1 MKFLDNWCNLCYTML
16 GGLFMERIAL
26 QKLIDWNNNR
36 RKKPLIIWGARQV
49 GKTYLAKELFAEK
62 YYKSSYIYIDCKKED
77 EIREFCSNTANAEK
91 IIEYISL
98 RKGKQIN
105 KKTLLIFDE
114 VQECPNIISALKY
127 FCQDYREIPVIATG
141 SMVRIKLQRETHKR
155 GSKENNKF
163 LFPVGKINQ
172 ITIYPMTFDEFLM
185 NSNKMLYDTIKNA
198 YESKHLLD
206 FQIHELA
213 MEQVYKYLLVGGMPE
228 AVEAY
233 IDDGNLLEA
242 REILKVLYDNYLS
255 DMELYQASQ
264 EAVLR
269 SRLLFQNIYRE
280 LNKES
285 KNFSPGLI
293 EEKSKTR
300 DYATSVQWLTMAHIV
315 NQSFQLKEHITTPL
329 MPDSESNF
337 RLFLGDIGMFS
348 YQSGINAASF
358 VSNERDNTLS
368 GIFFE
373 NFVANE
379 LIAKEHKL
387 FYWRGKLSSE
397 LEFIIE
403 SNNKLYPIDVK
414 KGRGTLNSLEKFSN
428 HNKFEYAIKVSKNNY
443 GYNPDQKLL
452 TIPFYFIP
460 FVAQDLANGTMEI

>member
-1 MKFLDNWCNLCYTML
+1 
-16 GGLFMERIAL
+16 MERIAL
-26 QKLIDWNNNR
+26 KKLIAWNNNKK
-36 RKKPLIIWGARQV
+36 KKPLIIWGARQV
-49 GKTYLAKELFAEK
+49 GKTYLIKEIFAET
-62 YYKSSYIYIDCKKED
+62 YYKKNYIYIDCKIED
-77 EIREFCSNTANAEK
+77 EIREFCSNTANAKK

-98 RKGKQIN
+98 LKGKQITE
-105 KKTLLIFDE
+105 KTLLIFDE

-127 FCQDYREIPVIATG
+127 FCQDFREIPVVATG

-172 ITIYPMTFDEFLM
+172 ITVYPMTFDEFLL
-185 NSNKMLYDTIKNA
+185 NSNKTLYDTVKKA
-198 YESKHLLD
+198 YDSKQPFD
-206 FQIHELA
+206 NNIHELA
-213 MEQVYKYLLVGGMPE
+213 LEQVYKYLLVGGMPE
-228 AVEAY
+228 AVETY
-233 IDDGNLLEA
+233 IDDDDLFES
-242 REILKVLYDNYLS
+242 REILKVLYDNYLA
-255 DMELYQASQ
+255 DMELYQASR
-264 EAVLR
+264 ESVLR
-269 SRLLFQNIYRE
+269 SRALFQNIYKE
-280 LNKES
+280 LSKES

-300 DYATSVQWLTMAHIV
+300 DFATSIQWLTLAHVV
-315 NQSFQLKEHITTPL
+315 NQSFQLKEHITMPL
-329 MPDSESNF
+329 MPDRESSF

-358 VSNERDNTLS
+358 VSNERENTLS

-387 FYWRGKLSSE
+387 FYWRGKASAE
-397 LEFIIE
+397 LEFIVE

-428 HNKFEYAIKVSKNNY
+428 HNKFDFAIKVSKNNY
-443 GYNPDQKLL
+443 GYNQEQKLL

-460 FVAQDLANGTMEI
+460 FAAQDLADGTMKI

>member
-1 MKFLDNWCNLCYTML
+1 MT
-16 GGLFMERIAL
+16 EP
-26 QKLIDWNNNR
+26 KL
-36 RKKPLIIWGARQV
+36 KKPMIVWGARQV
-49 GKTYLAKELFAEK
+49 GKTYLVKDLFAEN
-62 YYKSSYIYIDCKKED
+62 YYKNNYIYIDCKIED
-77 EIREFCSNTANAEK
+77 EIREFCSKTANAKK
-91 IIEYISL
+91 IVEYLSL
-98 RKGKQIN
+98 FKGRQIDEN
-105 KKTLLIFDE
+105 TLLIFDE
-114 VQECPNIISALKY
+114 VQECPNIVSSLKY
-127 FCQDYREIPVIATG
+127 FCQDFRQIPVIATG
-141 SMVRIKLQRETHKR
+141 SMVRIKIQRETHKR
-155 GSKENNKF
+155 GSKDNDKF

-172 ITIYPMTFDEFLM
+172 MTVYPMTFDEFLM
-185 NSNKMLYDTIKNA
+185 NSNNILYIAVKNA
-198 YESKHLLD
+198 YESKIPLD
-206 FQIHELA
+206 LKIHELV

-228 AVEAY
+228 AVETY
-233 IDDGNLLEA
+233 IDGENLFES
-242 REILKVLYDNYLS
+242 REILKVLYDNYLA

-269 SRLLFQNIYRE
+269 SRNIFQNIYKE

-300 DYATSVQWLTMAHIV
+300 DYATSIQWLTMAHIV
-315 NQSFQLKEHITTPL
+315 NQSFQLKEHITMPL
-329 MPDSESNF
+329 MPDNESNF

-348 YQSGINAASF
+348 YQSGINSASF
-358 VSNERDNTLS
+358 ISNERENTLS

-387 FYWRGKLSSE
+387 FYWRGKASAE

-443 GYNPDQKLL
+443 GYNAEQKLL

-460 FVAQDLANGTMEI
+460 FIARDLANGAMESQQ